1 MKRAGAAT
9 LILVAILALA
19 ASWVAPNAPERRFND
34 LLNAPPTRVH
44 VWDGGPRAPF
54 VYRQR
59 VVSRLER
66 RFETV
71 TTERVPLRWFADGT
85 LVTADPRGGVPL
97 LLLGADGYGRDVFSR
112 VVHGSRLTLALALL
126 ATLGATLLGA
136 AIGGVSGYAG
146 GRVDLVLSRVTEFV
160 LVLPAIYVV
169 LALRATLPLIV
180 PSSTV
185 FLSLTGIF
193 ILLGWPSVARGV
205 RAIVVSERTRDY
217 VTAAE
222 ALGASRA
229 RVLLRHLLPAAGGH
243 VVTQATLLLP
253 AFILAEATMSFIG
266 LGFPEASPTWG
277 TMLQEASNVALLG
290 DAPWALAPAAAIFLV
305 VFAVNLVVQGTSRVP
320 VQLER

>member
-1 MKRAGAAT
+1 MKRAGAAA
-9 LILVAILALA
+9 LIVVALCALA

-34 LLNAPPTRVH
+34 LLNAPPTRVR
-44 VWDGGPRAPF
+44 VWDSGPRAPF
-54 VYRQR
+54 IYRQR
-59 VVSRLER
+59 VLSRIER

-71 TTERVPLRWFADGT
+71 STERVALRWFAAGT
-85 LVTADPRGGVPL
+85 FVTADPGGGAPL
-97 LLLGADGYGRDVFSR
+97 LLLGADAYGRDIFSR
-112 VVHGSRLTLALALL
+112 LVHGSRLTLALALL

-136 AIGGVSGYAG
+136 AIGGMSGYAG

-169 LALRATLPLIV
+169 LALRAALPLVV

-185 FLSLTGIF
+185 FLSLAAIF
-193 ILLGWPSVARGV
+193 ILLGWPTVARGV
-205 RAIVVSERTRDY
+205 RAIVVSERTREY
-217 VTAAE
+217 VVAAE

-253 AFILAEATMSFIG
+253 AFILAEATMSYIG
-266 LGFPEASPTWG
+266 LGFNETSPTWG

-290 DAPWALAPAAAIFLV
+290 DAPWALAPAAAIFVV
-305 VFAVNLVVQGTSRVP
+305 VFAVNLVVQGTGRVP
-320 VQLER
+320 VQLD